1 MIKMK
6 IRKELLWDYDLD
18 KTPQDEHFNNFY
30 ISRVLTD
37 GGDRDIRDIG
47 KEMIKERLPKLH
59 LRPPIRA
66 FWEWYFSEGGST
78 GNSFG
83 SSQRDSSVSR

>member
-66 FWEWYFSEGGST
+66 FWELKEFFLLQARYLID
-78 GNSFG
+78 NL
-83 SSQRDSSVSR
+83 